1 MEVSKT
7 VDYVM
12 NEASVEAKRGMKR
25 FISQEHIFLG
35 ILKLTEI
42 TASDITGGLEDSAQ
56 ALNREISELKQLF
69 EQTFEIRIE
78 HMTQILRLET
88 MLSRKVVP
96 ADTDALQ
103 NRAKEIAGIRGSS
116 VCCAVDLLNVILEN
130 PPETLRAA
138 MRIERWK
145 DRSSEWP
152 HGTVYVEEETDGT
165 VYEEEETDGTVYEEE
180 ETDGT
185 VYEEEESDGTVYEE
199 DESDSTVYEEYE
211 TDGTVYEGDET
222 DGTVYEEYETDG
234 TVYEGG
240 ETDATVYG
248 EDAPAASNKDIKK
261 DGIVL
266 ERYRILSD
274 AIEGGMGSV
283 WRVHHTSWDVDLAM
297 KRPKPA
303 FFVSEKQKESFIR
316 ECDSWIRL
324 GLHPNIVSCY
334 YVRLVEGI
342 PTIFSEW
349 MENGS
354 LENHINDGSLYEG
367 SDDEVS
373 RRLLNIAI
381 QFARGLHYAHENEL
395 IHQDVKPDNL
405 LLTENWGAKVSDF
418 GLAKARSVLTASK
431 GEGMVK
437 ESDPGS
443 TIITPSGGMTPAYC
457 SPEQSMSKTLSRR
470 TDIYSW
476 AVSILEMY
484 LGGKPWAHGREL
496 TGPMVGSVCYEYF
509 EMCRVPVPD
518 RLQKLLA
525 RCMAQDPDD
534 RYHDFAKIEIALKEI
549 YRMEVGE
556 EYDLPYPKAAGTTA
570 DSLNNMALSYLDL
583 GKPEEALRLWKMALK
598 EDPGNTRA
606 LYNYC
611 LYSLREDLLTP
622 KEGVCYLSANWEN
635 YFSKPEPG
643 VLLARFSME
652 AGEWDVA
659 YQVRNYLDEESR
671 DLIDTVYDSDENYI
685 ASYELSLIR
694 SIIDYERFQ
703 KKCDDKIDELRGYL
717 DRGEYGEA
725 AREMLIS
732 RMSGEYRD
740 AVFGTRWLEIND
752 RLAKKCFPM
761 QVIAHWPV
769 AVIEGAGE
777 EDEISFSKNS
787 ALFLYGDRLYDTDT
801 WEQLADYGDGSYVT
815 SEISPDG
822 KFYLRAVRGEKL
834 FYVIE
839 ADTGK
844 ILGKCEGVSR
854 EVIGLKISRDGQLFA
869 SILEDGRIG
878 FWNSEGFLLKEREI
892 TDERIRQ
899 VEISYDDTR
908 ALVLSQRHFYL
919 IHIFEDRSEELTL
932 HNGRVRMTCN
942 TLFTRVVLACH
953 SYGLISIDLET
964 KEIRQH
970 SDPVAMQR
978 GFYLEYPQRVCYMP
992 NDQFVL
998 VANREDLYFY
1008 DPVNDRVLSV
1018 IHTPEY
1024 IDDICISGNGKYVA
1038 IKREEKTY
1046 IWQCMYAYTPS
1057 PTEWSDRLLPYVEIA
1072 SRANPDA
1079 DVSEIMDAV
1088 SAELSD
1094 RGFGNIP
1101 AEILLEKVEEI
1112 HAW

>member
-35 ILKLTEI
+35 ILKLTGI
-42 TASDITGGLEDSAQ
+42 TASDITDGREDNAQ
-56 ALNREISELKQLF
+56 ALSGEISELKQLF
-69 EQTFEIRIE
+69 EQTFEIRID

-96 ADTDALQ
+96 ADADALQ
-103 NRAKEIAGIRGSS
+103 NRAKEIAGMRGSS

-138 MRIERWK
+138 MRIEKWK

-152 HGTVYVEEETDGT
+152 HGTVYEEEETDGTIYEEDETDGT

-185 VYEEEESDGTVYEE
+185 VYEE
-199 DESDSTVYEEYE
+199 DESDSTVYE
-211 TDGTVYEGDET
+211 
-222 DGTVYEEYETDG
+222 
-234 TVYEGG
+234 
-240 ETDATVYG
+240 

-266 ERYRILSD
+266 DRYRILSD

-431 GEGMVK
+431 GERTVK

-476 AVSILEMY
+476 AVSVLEMY

-549 YRMEVGE
+549 YRTEVGE
-556 EYDLPYPKAAGTTA
+556 EYDLPYPKAAGNTA

-583 GKPEEALRLWKMALK
+583 GKPKEALRLWKMALK

-611 LYSLREDLLTP
+611 LYSLREGLLTA

-652 AGEWDVA
+652 ADEWDVA

-671 DLIDTVYDSDENYI
+671 DLIDTAYDSDEKYI
-685 ASYELSLIR
+685 APYELSLIR
-694 SIIDYERFQ
+694 SIIDYEEFQ

-740 AVFGTRWLEIND
+740 AVFGARWLEIND

-761 QVIAHWPV
+761 QV
-769 AVIEGAGE
+769 
-777 EDEISFSKNS
+777 DEISFSKNS
-787 ALFLYGDRLYDTDT
+787 DLFLYGDRLYDTGT
-801 WEQLADYGDGSYVT
+801 WEQIADNGDGSYVT

-839 ADTGK
+839 AATGK
-844 ILGKCEGVSR
+844 ILTKCEGGSR
-854 EVIGLKISRDGQLFA
+854 EVIGLKISRDGKLFA

-878 FWNSEGFLLKEREI
+878 FWNPKGTLLEEKEI
-892 TDERIRQ
+892 TDERIIQ
-899 VEISYDDTR
+899 VEISYDGMR
-908 ALVLSQRHFYL
+908 ALVLSQRHLYL
-919 IHIFEDRSEELTL
+919 IHIFKNRSEELTL
-932 HNGRVRMTCN
+932 HNGRARMTCN
-942 TLFTRVVLACH
+942 TPFTRVVLACDW
-953 SYGLISIDLET
+953 YALFSIDLET

-978 GFYLEYPQRVCYMP
+978 GFYLHSPQRACYMP

-1018 IHTPEY
+1018 IHTPDY

-1072 SRANPDA
+1072 SRAYPDA
-1079 DVSEIMDAV
+1079 DVSEIMDMLSV
-1088 SAELSD
+1088 ELSD

>member
-1 MEVSKT
+1 M
-7 VDYVM
+7 
-12 NEASVEAKRGMKR
+12 
-25 FISQEHIFLG
+25 
-35 ILKLTEI
+35 
-42 TASDITGGLEDSAQ
+42 
-56 ALNREISELKQLF
+56 
-69 EQTFEIRIE
+69 
-78 HMTQILRLET
+78 
-88 MLSRKVVP
+88 
-96 ADTDALQ
+96 
-103 NRAKEIAGIRGSS
+103 
-116 VCCAVDLLNVILEN
+116 
-130 PPETLRAA
+130 
-138 MRIERWK
+138 
-145 DRSSEWP
+145 
-152 HGTVYVEEETDGT
+152 
-165 VYEEEETDGTVYEEE
+165 
-180 ETDGT
+180 
-185 VYEEEESDGTVYEE
+185 
-199 DESDSTVYEEYE
+199 
-211 TDGTVYEGDET
+211 
-222 DGTVYEEYETDG
+222 
-234 TVYEGG
+234 
-240 ETDATVYG
+240 
-248 EDAPAASNKDIKK
+248 
-261 DGIVL
+261 
-266 ERYRILSD
+266 
-274 AIEGGMGSV
+274 

-418 GLAKARSVLTASK
+418 GLAKARSVLSASK
-431 GEGMVK
+431 GEITVK
-437 ESDPGS
+437 ESDTGS

-476 AVSILEMY
+476 AVSVLEMY

-509 EMCRVPVPD
+509 EMCRVRVPD

-534 RYHDFAKIEIALKEI
+534 RYHDFAKIEVALKEI
-549 YRMEVGE
+549 YRTEVGE
-556 EYDLPYPKAAGTTA
+556 EYDLPYPKAAGNTA

-583 GKPEEALRLWKMALK
+583 GKPKEALRLWKMALK

-611 LYSLREDLLTP
+611 LYSLREGLLTA

-652 AGEWDVA
+652 ADEWDVA

-671 DLIDTVYDSDENYI
+671 DLIDTAYDSDEKYI
-685 ASYELSLIR
+685 APYELSLIR
-694 SIIDYERFQ
+694 SIIDYEEFQ

-740 AVFGTRWLEIND
+740 AVFGARWLEIND

-761 QVIAHWPV
+761 QVIAHWPI

-787 ALFLYGDRLYDTDT
+787 DLFLYGDRLYDTGT
-801 WEQLADYGDGSYVT
+801 WEQIADNGDGSYVT

-839 ADTGK
+839 AATGK
-844 ILGKCEGVSR
+844 ILTKCEGGSR
-854 EVIGLKISRDGQLFA
+854 EVIGLKISRDGKLFA

-878 FWNSEGFLLKEREI
+878 FWNPKGTLLEEKEI
-892 TDERIRQ
+892 TDERIIQ
-899 VEISYDDTR
+899 VEISYDGMR
-908 ALVLSQRHFYL
+908 ALVLSQRHLYL
-919 IHIFEDRSEELTL
+919 IHIFKNRSEELTL
-932 HNGRVRMTCN
+932 HNGRARMTCN
-942 TLFTRVVLACH
+942 TPFTRVVLACDW
-953 SYGLISIDLET
+953 YALFSIDHET

-978 GFYLEYPQRVCYMP
+978 GFYLHSPQRACYMP

-1018 IHTPEY
+1018 IHTPDY

-1072 SRANPDA
+1072 SRAYPDA

-1088 SAELSD
+1088 SVELSD